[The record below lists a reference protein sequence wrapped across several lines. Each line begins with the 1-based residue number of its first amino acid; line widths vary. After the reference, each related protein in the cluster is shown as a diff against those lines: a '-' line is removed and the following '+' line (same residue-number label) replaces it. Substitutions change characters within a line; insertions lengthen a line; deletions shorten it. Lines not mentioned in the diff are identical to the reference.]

1 MSTPTSS
8 NGLNVS
14 GSSPVKVQIGRPADV
29 TALGQKP
36 VAPNSDTPLGESYQ
50 PTPVVIRQVDHNALE
65 GSNKGDHRIPAA
77 PVNMDAIKNPPNP
90 RERVGQFP
98 LGKNTPNGPAPI
110 SYLGAEGTDQN

>member
-1 MSTPTSS
+1 MSTSTSS
-8 NGLNVS
+8 NGLNVTDTTQ
-14 GSSPVKVQIGRPADV
+14 VKVQIGRPADV

-50 PTPVVIRQVDHNALE
+50 PAPIVVKQVDHNALE

-90 RERVGQFP
+90 RERVGQFRDNSRLP
-98 LGKNTPNGPAPI
+98 DGPAPI